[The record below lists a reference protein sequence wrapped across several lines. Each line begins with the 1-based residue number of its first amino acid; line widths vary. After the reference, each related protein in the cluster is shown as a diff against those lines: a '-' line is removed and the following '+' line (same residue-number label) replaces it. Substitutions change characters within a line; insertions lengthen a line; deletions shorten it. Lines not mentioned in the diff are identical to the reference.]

1 MMDSQ
6 TYAIVDIET
15 TGHSSQN
22 GDRIIQIAIVL
33 MKDWEVQSTYT
44 TFIHPGKKIPRFI
57 QDLTNITDFDVKDA
71 KPFEAH
77 AEEIYNILQDCV
89 FVAHNT
95 DFDLPFLQAELKRAG
110 LPKWFGKQMDTV
122 ELSKILF
129 PTAFSYKL
137 QDIAMELNISLKHAH
152 RADDDANATA
162 LLLKRGWKEL
172 LTLPLSTIE
181 QLHQRS
187 FRLKSDLSQLF
198 FDAIQLKRAA
208 SKQSDSHFYYK
219 NLALRGVVIET
230 PAEVKLTYPQA
241 DAEKELLFSR
251 AFKDFEVR
259 SDQFKMM
266 DQVWQALKTKQEVLT
281 EASTGIGKTLAYL
294 IPAIIYVK
302 QTNGKVAISSY
313 TSHLL
318 DQLLAEELPK
328 AEAILQTTVN
338 VAILKGMEHYIDV
351 DRFVELFVVDDV
363 SYDEAFT
370 MMQLL
375 VWLANT
381 TTGDLNEITLSG
393 GGQLLVDKIR
403 RSSTTAVSRGKNY
416 FDFYEY
422 AIKKS
427 KAADLIITNHAMLLS
442 DLTRIE
448 PVLAS
453 VNGWILDEAHQ
464 FIQAATLRD
473 EKVLSYTQWKYIF
486 GQLGTVDEHQLIHD
500 YFKLMTD
507 SEKIPIRQLSKLE
520 TKYCEMVQI
529 FDAAIHQII
538 NQLNIQKSGSR
549 HNKRTFPLNSL
560 TTQQPLYEKVSHVIG
575 EWVQFAKELSDTF
588 LQYPDDLSPW
598 QQTILSDWHYW
609 LRELTIKVAEWDA
622 IFLTFDKDCSA
633 WIELDLRSIPGSLH
647 VYKRPIRVEQSVTAV
662 LDRFRTQ
669 AGIIWASGTLTVPNN
684 QRFIADQLGL
694 QSSVPLFQFQAP
706 HSYYDGAS
714 LYIVEDMPEIQQVS
728 QTEYVE
734 AVADAIIQTVLV
746 TEGRCFV
753 LFTSQD
759 MLRKTVELIQETEA
773 LSDYMLFAQGMSSG
787 SRMRLLKLFQKFNH
801 SVLFGTNSFWEGV
814 DVPGDALSAVIVVRL
829 PFSAPEEPIFRARA
843 EVLTEQGLNSFYKL
857 ALPEAIL
864 RFKQGFGRLIRS
876 SQDKGVFIVLDR
888 RIETKSYGKEFIH
901 SLPAIPVKKVSL
913 QHMVLELEHWYNNKV
928 WG

>member
-6 TYAIVDIET
+6 TYAIVDLET

-57 QDLTNITDFDVKDA
+57 QDLTNITDNDVKDA
-71 KPFEAH
+71 QPFEAH
-77 AEEIYNILQDCV
+77 AEKIYNILQDCV

-95 DFDLPFLQAELKRAG
+95 DFDLPFLQAEFKRAG

-137 QDIAMELNISLKHAH
+137 QDIAMELNISLKQAH
-152 RADDDANATA
+152 RADDDAYATA
-162 LLLKRGWKEL
+162 LLLKRGWEEL
-172 LTLPLSTIE
+172 LNLPLSTIE

-198 FDAIQLKRAA
+198 FDAIQIKRAV
-208 SKQSDSHFYYK
+208 SKQSELHFYYK
-219 NLALRGVVIET
+219 NIALRGAVIE
-230 PAEVKLTYPQA
+230 AKSEIKLTYPHSI
-241 DAEKELLFSR
+241 AEKEALFTR
-251 AFKDFEVR
+251 AFKDFEAR
-259 SDQFKMM
+259 PDQFKMM
-266 DQVWQALKTKQEVLT
+266 DQVWHALKTKQEVLT

-294 IPAIIYVK
+294 IPAIIYAK
-302 QTNGKVAISSY
+302 QTNGKVGISSY

-328 AEAILQTTVN
+328 AEAILQTSIN
-338 VAILKGMEHYIDV
+338 VTLLKGMEHYIDV
-351 DRFVELFVVDDV
+351 DRFAELFVAEDA
-363 SYDEAFT
+363 SYDESFT

-393 GGQLLVDKIR
+393 GGQLLLDKVR
-403 RSSTTAVSRGKNY
+403 RSSATSISRGKGY
-416 FDFYEY
+416 FDFYGN

-427 KAADLIITNHAMLLS
+427 KTADLIITNHAMLLS
-442 DLTRIE
+442 DLTRVE

-473 EKVLSYTQWKYIF
+473 EKALSYTQWKYIF
-486 GQLGTVDEHQLIHD
+486 GQLGSVEDHQLIHN
-500 YFKLMTD
+500 YFKLM
-507 SEKIPIRQLSKLE
+507 SNSGKIPIRQLSKLE
-520 TKYCEMVQI
+520 IKYCEMVQI
-529 FDAAIHQII
+529 FDKAIYQLI
-538 NQLNIQKSGSR
+538 NQLNVQKSGSR
-549 HNKRTFPLNSL
+549 HNKRTYPLNSIMVK
-560 TTQQPLYEKVSHVIG
+560 QPLFEKVSHSIQ
-575 EWVQFAKELSDTF
+575 EWVQLAQELSDIF
-588 LQYPDDLSPW
+588 QQNPDDLSPT
-598 QQTILSDWHYW
+598 QQTVLSDWYYW

-622 IFLTFDKDCSA
+622 IFLSHEVDCSA
-633 WIELDLRSIPGSLH
+633 WIEIDQRSIPGSLH
-647 VYKRPIRVEQSVTAV
+647 VYKRPIHVAQSVTAV
-662 LDRFRTQ
+662 LDSFRTR

-684 QRFIADQLGL
+684 RRFIADQLGL

-706 HSYYDGAS
+706 SSYYDGAS
-714 LYIVEDMPEIQQVS
+714 LYIVDDMPEIQQVS

-734 AVADAIIQTVLV
+734 AVADAIVQTVLV

-843 EVLTEQGLNSFYKL
+843 EALNEQGLNSFYKL

-888 RIETKSYGKEFIH
+888 RIETKSYGKEFIRA
-901 SLPAIPVKKVSL
+901 LPAIPVKKVSL
-913 QHMVLELEHWYNNKV
+913 QHMVLELEHWYNKKV
-928 WG
+928 